1 MDELL
6 LLRLG
11 LLAILLLFT
20 LVVAM
25 SMSRGL
31 RSGAMERVPSRQR
44 RAALSVIAPSESG
57 LAMGTSFELA
67 GVITLGRDAGN
78 SIVLAD
84 ASVSGRHAMLRQVGD
99 QWTLRDLG
107 STNGTFV
114 EQRQLNSDAI
124 QLRGGERITVGAVV
138 FRFER

>member
-11 LLAILLLFT
+11 LLAVLLLFVF
-20 LVVAM
+20 VVAM

-31 RSGAMERVPSRQR
+31 REGVRAQSSLRSR
-44 RAALSVIAPSESG
+44 RAALSVLAPSESG
-57 LAMGTSFELA
+57 IATGTSFELA

-78 SIVLAD
+78 SIVLGD
-84 ASVSGRHAMLRQVGD
+84 ASVSGRHAVLRQVGE

-114 EQRQLNSDAI
+114 ESRQLNAEAFP
-124 QLRGGERITVGAVV
+124 LRGGERISVGAVV

>member
-11 LLAILLLFT
+11 LLAVLLVFVF
-20 LVVAM
+20 VVAM

-31 RSGAMERVPSRQR
+31 REGVRTQAPVRGR
-44 RAALSVIAPSESG
+44 RAALSVVAPSESG
-57 LAMGTSFELA
+57 LAAGTSFELA

-84 ASVSGRHAMLRQVGD
+84 ASVSGRHAVLRQSGA

-114 EQRQLNSDAI
+114 ENRQLNSEAFP
-124 QLRGGERITVGAVV
+124 LRGGERIAFGAVV
-138 FRFER
+138 FRFEA

>member
-11 LLAILLLFT
+11 LLAVLLLFV
-20 LVVAM
+20 LFVAM

-31 RSGAMERVPSRQR
+31 REGVRSQTAARGR
-44 RAALSVIAPSESG
+44 RAALSVLAPSESG
-57 LAMGTSFELA
+57 IATGTSFELA

-84 ASVSGRHAMLRQVGD
+84 ASVSGRHAVLRQVGE

-114 EQRQLNSDAI
+114 ESRQLNSEAFP
-124 QLRGGERITVGAVV
+124 LRGGERIALGAVV
-138 FRFER
+138 FRFDR

>member
-11 LLAILLLFT
+11 LLAILLFFVLI
-20 LVVAM
+20 VAL

-31 RSGAMERVPSRQR
+31 RASVAALPAGQRR
-44 RAALSVIAPSESG
+44 RAAISVLAPADSG
-57 LAMGTSFELA
+57 LVTGTSFELA

-84 ASVSGRHAMLRQVGD
+84 ASVSGRHAVLRQAGQ

-107 STNGTFV
+107 STNGTFIENRPV
-114 EQRQLNSDAI
+114 HAEAFP
-124 QLRGGERITVGAVV
+124 LRGGERIAFGAVV

>member
-6 LLRLG
+6 LLRIG
-11 LLAILLLFT
+11 LLAILLLFV
-20 LVVAM
+20 LIVAL

-31 RSGAMERVPSRQR
+31 REGVATLPAGQRR
-44 RAALSVIAPSESG
+44 RAAITLLAPAESG
-57 LAMGTSFELA
+57 LVAGTSYELA

-78 SIVLAD
+78 SIVLPD
-84 ASVSGRHAMLRQVGD
+84 VSVSGRHAVLRQVGQ
-99 QWTLRDLG
+99 QWNLRDLG

-114 EQRQLNSDAI
+114 ENRPVSGEAFP
-124 QLRGGERITVGAVV
+124 LRGGERIAFGAVV